1 MAHQIKNKFM
11 MRVGIEATS
20 VEAAT
25 RLIEGLAAV
34 MTPEE
39 KAQFAKIAQKELK
52 RAMKSAKLK
61 SR

>member
-1 MAHQIKNKFM
+1 MKDKFT
-11 MRVGIEATS
+11 MRIGIEATS

-25 RLIEGLAAV
+25 RIIEGLTAV

-52 RAMKSAKLK
+52 RVMKAAKDK
-61 SR
+61 GKRR